1 MTGARISSTEI
12 AIPARAG
19 LVWSVLTDLDSYPA
33 WNPYIRK
40 AEGRLREGA
49 RWRLE
54 RTLNGR
60 AYRARQVTV
69 TCWEPGRRL
78 AWRGGIPTPP
88 LLIGE
93 HEVRI
98 AETADGVRLVQAETV
113 AGLLAPGLF
122 PWLRTR
128 MQARFAAMN
137 EALREEVARRL
148 AESA

>member
-1 MTGARISSTEI
+1 MTGGRVSSAAIT
-12 AIPARAG
+12 IPARAG
-19 LVWSVLTDLDSYPA
+19 LVWSVLTDLDSYAA

-78 AWRGGIPTPP
+78 TWRGGVPVPP
-88 LLIGE
+88 LLTGD
-93 HEVRI
+93 HDVRI
-98 AETADGVRLVQAETV
+98 TETADGVRLVQSETV

-122 PWLRTR
+122 PWLRPR
-128 MQARFAAMN
+128 LEARFTAMN
-137 EALREEVARRL
+137 EALRDEVARRMT
-148 AESA
+148 ESV

>member
-1 MTGARISSTEI
+1 MTGVRISSTEI

-40 AEGRLREGA
+40 AAGRLREGA

-60 AYRARQVTV
+60 AYRTRQVTV
-69 TCWEPGRRL
+69 TGWEPGRRL
-78 AWRGGIPTPP
+78 AWRGGLTMPP
-88 LLIGE
+88 LLVGE

-98 AETADGVRLVQAETV
+98 LETADGVRLVQAVAV
-113 AGLLAPGLF
+113 AGLLAPALV

-128 MQARFAAMN
+128 LHARFAAMN
-137 EALREEVARRL
+137 EALRDEVLRRL

>member
-1 MTGARISSTEI
+1 MTGGRICSAEI

-19 LVWSVLTDLDSYPA
+19 MVWSVLTDLESYPA
-33 WNPYIRK
+33 WNPYIRT
-40 AEGRLREGA
+40 ATGRRREGA

-60 AYRARQVTV
+60 AYRAVPVTV

-78 AWRGGIPTPP
+78 TWRGGVAMPP
-88 LLIGE
+88 LLIAD
-93 HEVRI
+93 HDVQI
-98 AETADGVRLVQAETV
+98 IETAEGVRLVQAQTV

-128 MQARFAAMN
+128 LQARLTAMN
-137 EALREEVARRL
+137 EALRDEVARRL